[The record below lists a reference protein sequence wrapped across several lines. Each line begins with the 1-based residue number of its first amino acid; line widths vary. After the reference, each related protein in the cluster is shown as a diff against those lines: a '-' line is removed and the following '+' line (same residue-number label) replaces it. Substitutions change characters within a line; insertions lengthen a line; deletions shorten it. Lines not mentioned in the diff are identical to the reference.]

1 MQKPITTELRDAAQM
16 VHREVFA
23 GDAYEVVFEP
33 EVFND
38 LCDVI
43 DVIHARLEAENATL
57 RAATN
62 SLDDEPKQDNVNH
75 PAHYTQGR
83 FEVIDVIEDTLGT
96 DSFKGYC
103 IGNVIKYVLRHE
115 YKGGTEDLQK
125 AQWYLN
131 RLLGGRDE

>member
-1 MQKPITTELRDAAQM
+1 MGEPITTELREAVNT
-16 VHREVFA
+16 VHRVGFGFDADEVA
-23 GDAYEVVFEP
+23 FEP
-33 EVFND
+33 DVFYD
-38 LCDVI
+38 LCDAI
-43 DVIHARLEAENATL
+43 DVVHSMLEAENATL
-57 RAATN
+57 RARLEG
-62 SLDDEPKQDNVNH
+62 SGDEPKQDNVNH
-75 PAHYTQGR
+75 PAHYTHGR

-131 RLLGGRDE
+131 RLLGGCDE